1 MPKSDTIECPEY
13 NVLVEGMEVAR
24 AKVREV
30 GKAAVG
36 ALFKAFF
43 AQYPEVTAVGWTQYT
58 PHFNDGDPCV
68 FRVHEFYATTKTD
81 MDFAR
86 VSRLYDDEEETGFA
100 ESYSLTGATKEA
112 VNRLERSKDKDLFQ
126 VAFGDHVMVIATPAG
141 FHVNE
146 YSHD

>member
-68 FRVHEFYATTKTD
+68 IRVHEFYATTKTD

>member
-86 VSRLYDDEEETGFA
+86 VSRLYDDEE
-100 ESYSLTGATKEA
+100 
-112 VNRLERSKDKDLFQ
+112 DKDLFQ